1 MQVVLALTVALAV
14 VVLVLVAFLVSV
26 SRQLDDARRTTG
38 NARDQ
43 ERLRAIA
50 DELKAA
56 VEARAQAL
64 TKAEDARRMAED
76 ASHLKDEFLATASH
90 ELRTPLNAIIGWVHV
105 MKDASLSAGDRH
117 HAIEAIERNA
127 FIQTRLVEDLL
138 DESMMAQGRVRLVI
152 APLDLV
158 PIVDAAIDAVRVT
171 ADAKH
176 IAIAFQHDGGDVPV
190 MGDASRLQQAV
201 WNLLSNSVKYT
212 PAGGSVAVAAG
223 RKGETAYLSV
233 RDSGEGI
240 DPDFL
245 PFIFEPFRQ
254 GRTLTQRSGLGLGL
268 AIVQRLVEL
277 HGGHITASSE
287 GRGSGA
293 EFVMTLPLASDRVL
307 AAVPA
312 VPLHLLHGLRVLLT
326 EDDVDSA
333 ASVAAILAQ
342 RGCESRT
349 AYTAGECLRILAE
362 WLPDVMLCD
371 VGLPDDD
378 GYNLLKRI
386 RELPQTKQVPAI
398 ALTAFS
404 SDDDK
409 ARALAAGYRTH
420 MSKPL
425 QPELLLREISA
436 AAGSRIGHA

>member
-26 SRQLDDARRTTG
+26 SRQLDDARRATG
-38 NARDQ
+38 TSRDQ
-43 ERLRAIA
+43 ERLRVIA
-50 DELKAA
+50 DDLKAA

-64 TKAEDARRMAED
+64 AKAEEARRMAED
-76 ASHLKDEFLATASH
+76 ASRLKDEFLATASH
-90 ELRTPLNAIIGWVHV
+90 ELRTPLNAIIGWTHV
-105 MKDASLSAGDRH
+105 MKGASLSDEERL

-138 DESMMAQGRVRLVI
+138 DESTMAQGRVRLVV

-158 PIVDAAIDAVRVT
+158 PIVEAAIDAVRVT
-171 ADAKH
+171 ADAKR
-176 IAIAFQHDGGDVPV
+176 ITITFTHDTNDVTV
-190 MGDASRLQQAV
+190 MGDAARLQQAV
-201 WNLLSNSVKYT
+201 WNLLINSVKYT
-212 PAGGSVAVAAG
+212 PNDGAIAVASG
-223 RKGETAYLSV
+223 RNEGRAYLSV

-240 DPDFL
+240 DKDFL

-254 GRTLTQRSGLGLGL
+254 GHTSQQRSGLGLGL
-268 AIVQRLVEL
+268 AIVRRLVEL
-277 HGGHITASSE
+277 HGGQITASSA
-287 GRGSGA
+287 GLGSGA
-293 EFVMTLPLASDRVL
+293 EFVITLPLASDR
-307 AAVPA
+307 AAAAAPQVS
-312 VPLHLLHGLRVLLT
+312 LHLLHGLRVLLT

-362 WLPDVMLCD
+362 WMPDVMLCD

-404 SDDDK
+404 SEDDK
-409 ARALAAGYRTH
+409 AKALAAGFRTH